1 MDTPVTASPA
11 GRLRLAHHTLFEL
24 LSSMRFAI
32 SLLTVLAIA
41 SAIGTVLQQN
51 QSYSSYVIEFGPF
64 WFDIFRL
71 LGLFDVYH
79 SWWFLV
85 ILVFLVVSTGFCL
98 YRQVPL
104 MLREIKTFR
113 EHATESSLR
122 SFAHRAELPA
132 PAHALDSL
140 GRYLTGQGF
149 RFKTTNTE
157 SGATLIAAKAGS
169 YNRLGYI
176 FTHAAIVIIC
186 LGGLIDGNVPLKI
199 QEALGWKKIEK
210 RDLPQNEVPAISR
223 LSTSNLSFRGS
234 ITIPENGNADVVFLN
249 VADGYLVQELPFLI
263 SLKKFRIE
271 HYPTGQPKTFESD
284 LVITDPDTKKSFET
298 TIAVNH
304 PLIYKGIAIYQASFG
319 DGGSKL
325 KLRGW
330 NLYSPSLQSFPFEGV
345 VNQSS
350 KMTNG
355 ALAYTVEFGD
365 FRKFNIQDF
374 SESEPDKEKPGL
386 LQGMG
391 RIMEEG
397 ASGASARKNLRNV
410 GPSYQFKLRDAQ
422 GQAHEYHN
430 YMQAVSIDGRSYWLS
445 GMRASPAEPFRY
457 LRFPADENGS
467 LEGYMRLRAVLFDK
481 SLHAEIARRFT
492 DGALPG
498 KSNPALREKLN
509 GSAVKILELF
519 TRRGFDALGKFI
531 EETLPEA
538 EREKAAETYI
548 KVLERNLFEA
558 YQLSRQQAGLK
569 RAEVSDDSL
578 QFVRDSLNAIN
589 DSFFYGTPVYLQL
602 TDFTEVTATGLQIS
616 RSPGKNIVYAGSF
629 LLTLGIFFMFY
640 IRERRIWLLVKP
652 GAGETLFAMSSNRKT
667 IDLDRE
673 FERHKRQLAQ
683 LLGKG

>member
-1 MDTPVTASPA
+1 
-11 GRLRLAHHTLFEL
+11 
-24 LSSMRFAI
+24 MRFAI

-41 SAIGTVLQQN
+41 AAIGTVLQQN
-51 QSYSSYVIEFGPF
+51 QAYSSYVIEFGPF
-64 WFDIFRL
+64 WFDVFRL

-79 SWWFLV
+79 SGWFLL

-122 SFAHRAELPA
+122 SFAHRAEFPA
-132 PAHALDSL
+132 PAHATASIS
-140 GRYLTGQGF
+140 RYLAGQGF
-149 RFKTTNTE
+149 RFKVA
-157 SGATLIAAKAGS
+157 SGASGDTLIAAKAGS
-169 YNRLGYI
+169 YTRLGYI

-210 RDLPQNEVPAISR
+210 RDLPQSEIPPISR

-249 VADGYLVQELPFLI
+249 VADGYLVQELPFQI

-325 KLRGW
+325 NLQGW
-330 NLYSPSLQSFPFEGV
+330 NLYSPMALSFPFAGV
-345 VNQSS
+345 VNQAAQMS
-350 KMTNG
+350 NG
-355 ALAYTVEFGD
+355 AMNYTVEFGD
-365 FRKFNIQDF
+365 FRKFNIQDAD
-374 SESEPDKEKPGL
+374 EPEPNQEKPGL

-391 RIMEEG
+391 RVMAEG
-397 ASGASARKNLRNV
+397 AAATKKNLRNV
-410 GPSYQFKLRDAQ
+410 GPSYQYKLRDAQ

-430 YMQAVSIDGRSYWLS
+430 YMQAVPIEGRQYWIS

-457 LRFPADENGS
+457 LRFPADENGA
-467 LEGYMRLRAVLFDK
+467 LDGYMRLRAALFDK

-492 DGALPG
+492 DGALPD
-498 KSNPALREKLN
+498 KSNPELRAKLN
-509 GSAVKILELF
+509 ASAAKILELF
-519 TRRGFDALGKFI
+519 SRRGFDAIGKFI
-531 EETLPEA
+531 EETLPEG

-548 KVLERNLFEA
+548 KVLERSLFET
-558 YQLSRQQAGLK
+558 YQVSRQRAGL
-569 RAEVSDDSL
+569 RPAEVSADTL

-589 DSFFYGTPVYLQL
+589 DSFFYGAPVYLQL
-602 TDFTEVTATGLQIS
+602 TDFTEVTATGLQIA

-652 GAGETLFAMSSNRKT
+652 GAGITLFAMSSNRKT
-667 IDLDRE
+667 IDLDKE
-673 FERHKRQLAQ
+673 FARHQRNLAE